1 MPFLL
6 PNQQHQ
12 STEGSMYVPV
22 YKWNSSARYL
32 PRTGAP
38 SMISYFAIVSFSLK
52 TFWPAAFTTKR
63 QQSISVISV
72 KLHAN
77 IKIVAEFWFLLQILF
92 QIYKSESYNH
102 CYRHYTKATHE
113 YMSHSNTVN
122 SPHLSRVYTQIH
134 AYTISVQLWLICRS
148 KQFCHDVRSLHNFL
162 CSCSVWTRVV
172 NTAHYF
178 KTGKLRPSMHL

>member
-1 MPFLL
+1 MTFLL
-6 PNQQHQ
+6 PNQQRQ

-22 YKWNSSARYL
+22 YKWNSRARYL

-122 SPHLSRVYTQIH
+122 SPRLSRVYTQIH

-148 KQFCHDVRSLHNFL
+148 KQFLPWRAFFAQFLMLLFSLD
-162 CSCSVWTRVV
+162 
-172 NTAHYF
+172 
-178 KTGKLRPSMHL
+178 